1 MMSRPMT
8 TGIPTMSSSP
18 AGSPQDDPSA
28 HTGGVGFLQLFM
40 EASTRIERTASR
52 DTMEGASPD
61 SAAADDRRPQ

>member
-1 MMSRPMT
+1 MSRPMI

-18 AGSPQDDPSA
+18 AGSPQDGDPGA

-61 SAAADDRRPQ
+61 SAAADDRRQQ